1 MSEAAWTRR
10 SFLWGAAAFALS
22 RDAWAAPA
30 GAAAKASAVACPS
43 YFDTRLAQVARLRA
57 IRAGRAETLFP
68 KDRLAQ
74 MTPCDA
80 FDEISVFGSA
90 GWAVRY
96 SESVRKDLNF
106 VLEGACC
113 DAAHFPSFAGSSAER
128 LRAIVKKL
136 KDGGW
141 RGACLRVTSLADA
154 ERTKRLISDCAAAG
168 IDAWLS
174 DDLGADGCFPLGQ
187 GFADW
192 RQARHPALKLER
204 PFCATNLE
212 LFATSDVVRV
222 TALEASQFLRDLS
235 SCTSRAEECG
245 RRVFL
250 NTGDFLY
257 EGAALGH
264 AFGVTRYLAD
274 GSAAVRRAVHWQTL
288 APAFAVE
295 PGLQTRVGTAGS
307 LARGGIP
314 LPRATTA
321 DGSPACVLAAKNP
334 NGALSVCS
342 RTPQADVELDAA
354 LKPGAWLGVF
364 GELKSLTL
372 RCAAK
377 GGGRPEKILV
387 SDLAGGYPENVTANV
402 AFPGGGRMTFDGAHL
417 ARLGRKCNRKGDD
430 SPPAV
435 LIRVT

>member
-1 MSEAAWTRR
+1 MFWTRR
-10 SFLWGAAAFALS
+10 SFLIGAAAFAGS
-22 RDAWAAPA
+22 RDVWAASAPAAANAPA
-30 GAAAKASAVACPS
+30 GTCPS

-74 MTPCDA
+74 MSPGDT

-96 SESVRKDLNF
+96 PEAVRQQLNF
-106 VLEGACC
+106 VLEDACC
-113 DAAHFPSFAGSSAER
+113 DAVRFPSFAGSQAER
-128 LRAIVKKL
+128 LQAIVKKL

-154 ERTKRLISDCAAAG
+154 EKTKRMLSDCATAG
-168 IDAWLS
+168 IDAWLF
-174 DDLGADGCFPLGQ
+174 DDLGADGCIPLGQ
-187 GFADW
+187 GFADG
-192 RQARHPALKLER
+192 RQACHPALKVER
-204 PFCATNLE
+204 PFVATNRD

-235 SCTSRAEECG
+235 SVMASAEACG

-274 GSAAVRRAVHWQTL
+274 GAAAVRRAVHWQSL
-288 APAFAVE
+288 APAFAVA
-295 PGLQTRVGTAGS
+295 PGSRTLVGSAGS
-307 LARGGIP
+307 LVRGGVP
-314 LPRATTA
+314 LPQAMAA

-334 NGALSVCS
+334 NGALSLCS
-342 RTPQADVELDAA
+342 RTPQADVAWDVVLE
-354 LKPGAWLGVF
+354 PGVSLGVF
-364 GELKSLTL
+364 GALKSLTV
-372 RCAAK
+372 RFATK
-377 GGGRPEKILV
+377 DGGRPKKILV
-387 SDLAGGYPENVTANV
+387 ADLAGGYPANV
-402 AFPGGGRMTFDGAHL
+402 VANVVCRDGRLTFDGAHL

-430 SPPAV
+430 SPSAV
-435 LIRVT
+435 LIRCAV